1 MRSAVERLQH
11 AAATPGCYIGPMDSQ
26 ELSEKLLG
34 LIHTMATA
42 ALAVPREDRE
52 AWLVRNR
59 QECFDEAIRNRI
71 GVAEATGWADQVDSW
86 VRALIRI
93 IENSGGTS
101 GGSA

>member
-1 MRSAVERLQH
+1 MEA
-11 AAATPGCYIGPMDSQ
+11 Q

-34 LIHTMATA
+34 LVHTMATA

-52 AWLVRNR
+52 AWLMRNR

-71 GVAEATGWADQVDSW
+71 GVAAANTWADQVDSW
-86 VRALIRI
+86 VRSLITI
-93 IENSGGTS
+93 IENSGGAS